1 TLLKEEI
8 ESEMATAY
16 AALVSLMH
24 ILEQIQ
30 HHPRPPVS
38 LDKEQVQSLQENVVV
53 LQDFLELYSNR
64 QSQEYEGGL
73 VVRIAGAAHAAEDV
87 IENHLVDQILDQSTS
102 TSGENISSIDHHFY
116 QDLQKIIADIDL
128 IKKEVIETKEKM
140 GIVQDRQLHGN
151 SISSGSLSSAA
162 LHGHKQVMVGRDHVL
177 NDIMDKLT
185 GQQSDCRIIPIVGMG
200 VSQEYKVRE
209 MLLELVCQKNKEK
222 KKALREIS
230 DEGLGEML
238 YKSLSGR
245 RYLIIMDDVW
255 SIEAWDKWLSWP
267 CDEFSGGEQKLG
279 FFCKTV
285 FGEEGNCPLE
295 LEEIGKTIAK
305 NCKGLPLSVIMIGGL
320 LAKSEKTLDYW
331 EYIAGNLSSIVNFED
346 NERCLRIL
354 YTSYQELPIHLK
366 PCFLYMGVHPEDS
379 RIRVSRLINLWVAE
393 GFLKPISGKSLEE
406 VAGDYLN
413 DLIDR
418 NLIIVD
424 RLGSSGKIGL
434 CKMHDLLRDLC
445 LREAQRQKF
454 LSSLEIGEAITIHRR
469 IVVRQNSP
477 MEKYDISK
485 VSHSVQLARSL
496 TSDFQEALPLA
507 SFRLLRV
514 LKKTDSEDLYGLK
527 GDDRDPIEVILKLVN
542 SRYLAL
548 YADTNLNSTLPSSM
562 HLLWNLQTLII
573 KGIGWPCIYA
583 PPEIW
588 KMHHL
593 RRVRITGLNLPD
605 PPTVDEFVT
614 LPNLQKMA
622 VLMNFKCSETV
633 VKRIPN
639 IKKLHVFYDVFSS
652 SHYCLENLGHL
663 QTLESLNCSFGCSVR
678 KSYLVDSLSIL
689 HSLKKLTLWG
699 CRLQWEDITRNIGS
713 LPLLHVLKLYYG
725 SVIGPEWETVEGQFC
740 CLRFLEIV
748 AIDDLEHWT
757 TAESSHFP
765 RLNCLRLLRLRKLK
779 DIPSSFGEIQT
790 LEVIELEMCSDS
802 VVISAKE
809 IAEQQEEFGNPDFR
823 VTVRAKLNSKL
834 EPELKSLATQHKA
847 NSLELLSEE
856 RQSSILKEQCESD
869 MATAYAALVSL
880 VHTIEQIQH
889 HPRPP
894 ISLDKQQLQSLQEQ
908 VAFLQDSLELYSHR
922 LIIQEYEGGLVIRIA
937 DAAHAAE
944 DVIESHIVDQILDQS
959 TSSSGENISF
969 VHNHFYQ
976 DLQKVIADMDLIKN
990 EVTEI
995 KKRIVIVQDREL
1007 YRNSV
1012 PAGSLSSSLLTGQ
1025 KHAMV
1030 GVDDVLNDIMDKLT
1044 GQQSGCRIIPIVGMG
1059 GIGKTALARNVYEN
1073 PLIVQYFD
1081 TCAWV
1086 TVSQEYNTREILL
1099 ELVCPESKES
1109 KEMLSGEEL
1118 GENVV

>member
-1 TLLKEEI
+1 
-8 ESEMATAY
+8 
-16 AALVSLMH
+16 
-24 ILEQIQ
+24 
-30 HHPRPPVS
+30 
-38 LDKEQVQSLQENVVV
+38 
-53 LQDFLELYSNR
+53 
-64 QSQEYEGGL
+64 
-73 VVRIAGAAHAAEDV
+73 
-87 IENHLVDQILDQSTS
+87 
-102 TSGENISSIDHHFY
+102 
-116 QDLQKIIADIDL
+116 
-128 IKKEVIETKEKM
+128 
-140 GIVQDRQLHGN
+140 
-151 SISSGSLSSAA
+151 
-162 LHGHKQVMVGRDHVL
+162 
-177 NDIMDKLT
+177 
-185 GQQSDCRIIPIVGMG
+185 
-200 VSQEYKVRE
+200 
-209 MLLELVCQKNKEK
+209 
-222 KKALREIS
+222 
-230 DEGLGEML
+230 
-238 YKSLSGR
+238 
-245 RYLIIMDDVW
+245 MDDVW
-255 SIEAWDKWLSWP
+255 SIEAWDKVKLFFPSNNSECRIMITTRLSNLGLQI
-267 CDEFSGGEQKLG
+267 SGSRGLAMNFLEENKSWDL
-279 FFCKTV
+279 FCKTV

-354 YTSYQELPIHLK
+354 YISYQELPIHLK

-469 IVVRQNSP
+469 IV
-477 MEKYDISK
+477 
-485 VSHSVQLARSL
+485 
-496 TSDFQEALPLA
+496 EALPLA

-588 KMHHL
+588 KMHQL

-678 KSYLVDSLSIL
+678 RSYLVDSLSIL

-699 CRLQWEDITRNIGS
+699 CRLQWEDITRNIG
-713 LPLLHVLKLYYG
+713 
-725 SVIGPEWETVEGQFC
+725 PEWVTVEGQFC

-856 RQSSILKEQCESD
+856 RR
-869 MATAYAALVSL
+869 LVSL

-908 VAFLQDSLELYSHR
+908 VAFLQDFLELYSHR

-969 VHNHFYQ
+969 IHNHFYQ

-995 KKRIVIVQDREL
+995 KKRIAIVQDREQN
-1007 YRNSV
+1007 RNSV

-1118 GENVV
+1118 GEMLYRSLCGRRYLIVMDDMWSIEAWNKIKLFFPSNNNESRIMITTRLSNLALQISGSRGLTMNFLKENKSWDLFCKTVFGEEKSSCP